1 MKIYIG
7 LKVCHEKL
15 LNRVELISFDKELTS
30 GTHKMRS

>member
-15 LNRVELISFDKELTS
+15 LSHVELISFDKELTS
-30 GTHKMRS
+30 GTHKMRF